1 MSDFRLYAGAMDA
14 DEVVAL
20 YRGAATVDAGADA
33 VVSGARAVLKGAV
46 GANRGG
52 PGACGYAGAVAW
64 SLVSAPEGGAAVE
77 FLRPNNPVTEVT
89 LPVEGAYV
97 FRLTTTGFQG
107 ATQTDTV
114 TITRDDATGTASEA
128 PSVDVAAVTAEVA
141 LRASVV
147 DGLIRHWTA
156 NGLAR
161 REEVSG
167 RLTMHTVDWS
177 LVGLTDGVT
186 GSAFQSRPNVAFG
199 GVLPT
204 DLTSGEEQGVYGSG
218 YAPANEWLTIS
229 AWIRP
234 EADYPD
240 DWFAGVVAHLPSTL
254 SVCYGQW
261 WSPSTATDVLPGF
274 CIQQTGILGHQ
285 AYLNYDLPSGTAMAS
300 LCGKWS
306 HVVALVNRHDT
317 SQSSFYLNGENLTE
331 NTARRSCGNY
341 PTYTAD
347 KGAAVNFSG
356 QPCGGRWN
364 AKTVTLL
371 NTESE
376 NSGTNNTIY
385 GVQHAETGVRRSRHF
400 PGAVDEIRFY
410 NRKLTE
416 AEIAFLHDHP
426 DVSANAAP
434 VVGKAQMATTL
445 VKKRATACAAVAADD
460 GNGTAALTY
469 AWRVV
474 RGDATQA
481 VFADP
486 QAAETTVTVNAKG
499 RYAFLLRVSD
509 GERTTDGEPI

>member
-128 PSVDVAAVTAEVA
+128 PSVDVAAVTAEAA

-167 RLTMHTVDWS
+167 RLTMHAVDWS
-177 LVGLTDGVT
+177 LVGLADGVT

-240 DWFAGVVAHLPSTL
+240 DWFAGVVAHLPLTL

-285 AYLNYDLPSGTAMAS
+285 AYLNYDLPSGTTMAS

-317 SQSSFYLNGENLTE
+317 SQSSFYLNGEKLTE

-347 KGAAVNFSG
+347 KGAPS
-356 QPCGGRWN
+356 
-364 AKTVTLL
+364 T
-371 NTESE
+371 
-376 NSGTNNTIY
+376 
-385 GVQHAETGVRRSRHF
+385 
-400 PGAVDEIRFY
+400 
-410 NRKLTE
+410 
-416 AEIAFLHDHP
+416 
-426 DVSANAAP
+426 SADSP
-434 VVGKAQMATTL
+434 
-445 VKKRATACAAVAADD
+445 AADA
-460 GNGTAALTY
+460 GTQRPSRCSTRKART
-469 AWRVV
+469 
-474 RGDATQA
+474 
-481 VFADP
+481 
-486 QAAETTVTVNAKG
+486 AEPTTPSTVSNM
-499 RYAFLLRVSD
+499 RRRVS
-509 GERTTDGEPI
+509 GARGTSRARWTRFVSTTAS